1 MDLIIMI
8 IVIITAILL
17 VLVIMLQ
24 DEQGE
29 GLGGIF
35 GGGSGSAFGS
45 RSGNI
50 LTRITAVLA
59 TIFLVLT
66 LGLAWVKKSSAT
78 DNVPAAAI
86 EERFQDASGS
96 SFITRYED
104 EETEADTS
112 SSLMSDETEIEVET
126 EGMEQ

>member
-1 MDLIIMI
+1 MI

-17 VLVIMLQ
+17 VLVIMMQ

-45 RSGNI
+45 RSGNV

-59 TIFLVLT
+59 TIFLLLT
-66 LGLAWVKKSSAT
+66 LGLAYIKKSSPKDAIPEVAKEEKYKEASEDT
-78 DNVPAAAI
+78 WITRII
-86 EERFQDASGS
+86 EEEEVNTNTS
-96 SFITRYED
+96 SFIPSESGLED
-104 EETEADTS
+104 SSNEA
-112 SSLMSDETEIEVET
+112 VET
-126 EGMEQ
+126 EQ